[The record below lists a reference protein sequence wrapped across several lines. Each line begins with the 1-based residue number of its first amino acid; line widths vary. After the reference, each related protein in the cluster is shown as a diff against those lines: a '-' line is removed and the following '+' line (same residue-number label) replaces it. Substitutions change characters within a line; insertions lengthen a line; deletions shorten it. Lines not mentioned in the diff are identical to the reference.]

1 MLRATVIFLAILICV
16 QAAFSQITRD
26 AALML
31 SPVFPGTGPSAAEL
45 SWTPAGSPDSAVLST
60 TLVRQGLTTSEK
72 LFFPGSQWMTL
83 IPGNDPTIEQEI
95 LQTVGFDSLR
105 YLASGYVRSGRGRSA
120 RDLPRRVVAVVIDQD
135 AEPEVRPELSR
146 LVDDLTREGWH
157 VWTLIVSPT
166 TSVPDLKRDIRRV
179 WLESAQRFDPP
190 MHVLLIGDLPYAS
203 SGGFSTSG
211 ATPNPD
217 FHPEHGGAW
226 ASDAYYADME
236 TSPGVDAEYQWTD
249 QFVSISDRTVAD
261 RKENQNTPGDGK
273 FDQTILPS
281 DLELCVGR
289 VDMRDLPA
297 FGTDPSDRTAELLLI
312 RRYLNKNHAYRT
324 RTFEAP
330 MRAVV
335 DDNFGPFTRSNDEY
349 RVTEA
354 FAASGWRSFAP
365 IVGSANVI
373 EGDWIPDRSNDRFSL
388 DTAEALLAYGC
399 GGGGYD
405 HCDFVTNTT
414 ELTQTPLYAVF
425 TLMFGSYFGDVH
437 STNNVMRAALA
448 NAGWILTAGWSGR
461 PHWFLHPL
469 ANGNTIGECQQ
480 LSANNNGQYLGSVYE
495 ELETGAFGPL
505 LLGERNIHILL
516 LGDPTLTLQSPV
528 IPGELTAE
536 PSTSAPR
543 SVSLQW
549 LRSPQHGGPS
559 GATVAYLIESGRA
572 DVGITNL
579 IDTLAPSDQ
588 EVLEITVTLPP
599 GDHLIRVRP
608 YFTAQDRL
616 APLPGRGVIANV
628 PVLSVDSTPRDDT
641 EPAVWTIMDVMG
653 RTVAGRHGTLRD
665 VHRYLEDSG
674 CPAGVYAVSSGTQRL
689 LVNISR

>member
-1 MLRATVIFLAILICV
+1 MLRATVIFLANLICV
-16 QAAFSQITRD
+16 QGTFSQITRD

-31 SPVFPGTGPSAAEL
+31 SPVFPGTGPTVAEL
-45 SWTPAGSPDSAVLST
+45 SWTPSGSPDSAVLST

-72 LFFPGSQWMTL
+72 LFFPGSQWMTP
-83 IPGNDPTIEQEI
+83 IPGNDPTVEQEI
-95 LQTVGFDSLR
+95 LQSVRFDSLR

-120 RDLPRRVVAVVIDQD
+120 THLPRRMVAVVVDQG
-135 AEPEVRPELSR
+135 AELEIRPELSR

-157 VWTLIVSPT
+157 VQTLLVSPS
-166 TSVPDLKRDIRRV
+166 TSVRDLKRDIRRV
-179 WLESAQRFDPP
+179 WQESALVFDPP
-190 MHVLLIGDLPYAS
+190 MHVLLIGALPYAS

-226 ASDAYYADME
+226 ASDAYYADVE

-289 VDMRDLPA
+289 IDMRDLPA

-324 RTFEAP
+324 RTFEPP

-335 DDNFGPFTRSNDEY
+335 DDNFGLFSRANDEY

-354 FAASGWRSFAP
+354 FAASGWRSFTP
-365 IVGSANVI
+365 IVGASNVL
-373 EGDWIPDRSNDRFSL
+373 EGDWIPDRSNDRLSL

-405 HCDFVTNTT
+405 HCDFVTNTA
-414 ELTQTPLYAVF
+414 ELAQTPLHAVF
-425 TLMFGSYFGDVH
+425 TLMFGSYFGDVL

-480 LSANNNGQYLGSVYE
+480 LSANNNGQYLGAVYE
-495 ELETGAFGPL
+495 DLETGAYGPL

-516 LGDPTLTLQSPV
+516 LGDPTLTLQGPV

-536 PSTSAPR
+536 PSTNSPR

-549 LRSPQHGGPS
+549 LRSPQHIGQPGP
-559 GATVAYLIESGRA
+559 AVAYLIESGRA
-572 DVGITNL
+572 DRGITNL

-588 EVLEITVTLPP
+588 EVLDIIVTLPP

-616 APLPGRGVIANV
+616 APLPGRGVVANV
-628 PVLSVDSTPRDDT
+628 PVLSVNSPPGADT
-641 EPAVWTIMDVMG
+641 EASRWTIMDVMG
-653 RTVAGRHGTLRD
+653 RIVARCDGTRSDVRRFLRD
-665 VHRYLEDSG
+665 
-674 CPAGVYAVSSGTQRL
+674 AGYPPGIYAASCSTQRL
-689 LVNISR
+689 VVNISR